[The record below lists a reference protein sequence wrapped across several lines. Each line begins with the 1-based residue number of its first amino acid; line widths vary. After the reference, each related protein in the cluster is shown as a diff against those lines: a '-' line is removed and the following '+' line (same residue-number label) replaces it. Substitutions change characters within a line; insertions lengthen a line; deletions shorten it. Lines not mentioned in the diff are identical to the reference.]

1 MAVFIVIPPLP
12 ECAEKQRELRITIFK
27 FNCPREEQAGLLW
40 RVVQTGGTLPRAL
53 GMCIRRV
60 YNGFVKEDCL
70 PQVSPLNLLAT
81 ATAE

>member
-1 MAVFIVIPPLP
+1 MVVIIVIAPPP
-12 ECAEKQRELRITIFK
+12 ECTEMQRELRITIFK
-27 FNCPREEQAGLLW
+27 FNCPWQEQAGLLW

-70 PQVSPLNLLAT
+70 PQVSPLNLPAT